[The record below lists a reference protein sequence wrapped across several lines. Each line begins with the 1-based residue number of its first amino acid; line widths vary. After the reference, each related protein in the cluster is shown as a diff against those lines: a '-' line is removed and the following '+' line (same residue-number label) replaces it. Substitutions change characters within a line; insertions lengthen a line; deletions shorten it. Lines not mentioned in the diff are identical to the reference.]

1 MLRKKK
7 DHAKTQRTG
16 KRARSLRGEVLA
28 MMLPVVVIAMAGLSF
43 LGYYTAK
50 NMIEASVNERMEL
63 NLSTAV
69 EQIDKSL
76 VRNRMVAES
85 LARAVESSAD
95 VMAEDNFAKL
105 LPSEISSNAETFGAG
120 VWFEPYAYD
129 AKKQYFSP
137 YAMRKNGNPVYEA
150 GYSLGAGVYYTDQDW
165 YTAAKNIQQA
175 AVWSAPYYDEFAKI
189 SMVTASAPFYD
200 AAGKLRGVA
209 TADVDLSALQKAVV
223 ALQKGA
229 NDMVFLV
236 DDAGVYIADK
246 DSEKLL
252 KANITGESNASLAAL
267 GKTIL
272 SEKTGKGSFD
282 IDGNRQLAWYTSV
295 PESGWVLF
303 MASPE
308 SEVFASVNRLAMMLG
323 LICLVFIV
331 LTGIVIV
338 IGTNRKVIYPLKHL
352 ATATGRI
359 ADGDLSVQVDSN
371 LRNEFGTVFSS
382 VGRLTV
388 RLSDYIEYIN
398 EISGVLD
405 QIAVG
410 NLDFKLQNHYVGE
423 FEKLKLSLENIQSSL
438 SKTISIISISASQV
452 DSGAGQVAAG
462 AQSLADGSVRQAAT
476 IDDLSVSLSQIA
488 GQAQEN
494 LQNVSAA
501 TEYAQL
507 ASSSVD
513 EGNARMNELTEA
525 MNDIS
530 DASHKI
536 AAITKIIEDIAFQ
549 TNLLALNASVE
560 AARAGVA
567 GKGFAVVADEV
578 RNLAAKSAEAASQTS
593 QLITQS
599 VAATTRGV
607 KITEKT
613 AQILKDVQ
621 QKTLTAS
628 ESITKI
634 EHASHEQTD
643 AIARI
648 GDEISQ
654 VSSIVESNASA
665 AEENSATSEEM
676 STQATVLRQEISRF
690 KLPEGE

>member
-7 DHAKTQRTG
+7 ERAQNVG
-16 KRARSLRGEVLA
+16 GIKRRKSLRGEVLA
-28 MMLPVVVIAMAGLSF
+28 MMLPIVLIAMAGLSF

-50 NMIEASVNERMEL
+50 DIITASVNERMEL

-76 VRNRMVAES
+76 VRNRMVAEA
-85 LARAVESSAD
+85 LARCAEASAD
-95 VMAEDNFAKL
+95 VMTEDNFAKL
-105 LPSEISSNAETFGAG
+105 LPGQISSNAETFGAG

-129 AKKQYFSP
+129 EKKQYVSL
-137 YAMRKNGNPVYEA
+137 YAMRKNGDPVYEA
-150 GYSLGAGVYYTDQDW
+150 GYSLGAGVYYTDQEW
-165 YTAAKNIQQA
+165 YKAATNIQQP
-175 AVWSAPYYDEFAKI
+175 AVWSSPYYDDFTKI

-209 TADVDLSALQKAVV
+209 TADVDLTALQKAVV

-229 NDMVFLV
+229 NDTVFLV
-236 DDAGVYIADK
+236 DGAGVYIADK

-252 KANITGESNASLAAL
+252 KANVTQDANASLAAL
-267 GKTIL
+267 AKTML
-272 SEKTGKGSFD
+272 GEKTGKGSFD
-282 IDGNRQLAWYTSV
+282 IDGNHQLAWYTSV

-308 SEVFASVNRLAMMLG
+308 AEVFASVNRLAMMLTI
-323 LICLVFIV
+323 ICLIFVVI
-331 LTGIVIV
+331 TGVAIV

-352 ATATGRI
+352 ADATGHI
-359 ADGDLSVQVDSN
+359 ADGDLTVQVDSK
-371 LRNEFGTVFSS
+371 LQNEFGAVFSS

-388 RLSDYIEYIN
+388 RLRDYIDYIN

-423 FEKLKLSLENIQSSL
+423 FEKLKLSLENIQASL
-438 SKTISIISISASQV
+438 SKTISVISISASQV

-462 AQSLADGSVRQAAT
+462 AQALADGSMRQAAT
-476 IDDLSVSLSQIA
+476 IDDLSMSLSQIA
-488 GQAQEN
+488 VQAQEN
-494 LQNVSAA
+494 LQHVSAA
-501 TEYAQL
+501 TECSKL

-513 EGNARMNELTEA
+513 EGNAHMTELTQA

-530 DASHKI
+530 DASRKI
-536 AAITKIIEDIAFQ
+536 ADITKIIEDIAFQ

-593 QLITQS
+593 QLISQS
-599 VAATTRGV
+599 VAATARGA

-621 QKTLTAS
+621 HKTLTAS

-634 EHASHEQTD
+634 ERASHDQTD

-665 AEENSATSEEM
+665 AEENSATSQEM